1 MPARK
6 TKSKKQTTFKRI
18 VFPYW
23 FDNQHKKKT
32 REIIAYLESNNAL
45 HHVDLDLIFSYVS
58 AIFAITKLEHKFN
71 LTLNT
76 ANTQEMSELSR
87 MLNRERTSLKALAQ
101 MLGIGAKSR
110 HNISSFDQQT
120 TTEVDVLNTILN
132 E

>member
-23 FDNQHKKKT
+23 FDNQQKKKT
-32 REIIAYLESNNAL
+32 REIISYLESNNAI

-76 ANTQEMSELSR
+76 ANTQEMSELSK

-120 TTEVDVLNTILN
+120 STEVDVLNTILN